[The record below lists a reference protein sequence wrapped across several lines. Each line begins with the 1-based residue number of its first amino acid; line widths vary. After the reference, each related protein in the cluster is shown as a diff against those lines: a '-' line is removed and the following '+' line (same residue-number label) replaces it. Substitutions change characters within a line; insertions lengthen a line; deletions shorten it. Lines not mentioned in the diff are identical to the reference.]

1 MPDIHPLAKL
11 FQPLKG
17 DEFDA
22 LVADIKANGLR
33 NPITTYDNKVLD
45 GQNRYRA
52 CLSAGVEPFFDTYD
66 GDDPLGFVLSM
77 NVQRRHLE
85 EGQRALI
92 AANVANMRQ
101 GARTDLAQPS
111 APVPE
116 VSQAEAAKKLN
127 VSERSVRNAKA
138 VLDSGDAELIDAVKA
153 GASLRKAAE
162 SVRPAPERPKPAP
175 AAFAPADVMVQMRL
189 DAQRLSGA
197 SLATLIAEWIMART
211 DVSLAVGSK
220 PEVMAQL
227 GGGVAAR
234 SSISAWLKS
243 DVLDSQR
250 ASLVKEAIAA
260 IKHNGE
266 RQKLIEEIAGG
277 VASPVYRERI

>member
-1 MPDIHPLAKL
+1 MLDIHPLAEL
-11 FQPLKG
+11 FQPLEG
-17 DEFDA
+17 EAFDA
-22 LVADIKANGLR
+22 LVVDIKANGLR

-52 CLSAGVEPFFDTYD
+52 CLAAGVKPLFDHYD

-101 GARTDLAQPS
+101 GARTDLAQLP

-162 SVRPAPERPKPAP
+162 TVRKPTLESADRPKPAP
-175 AAFAPADVMVQMRL
+175 AAFERADVMVEMRML
-189 DAQRLSGA
+189 AQRLSGA
-197 SLATLIAEWIMART
+197 SLAQLIAEWIMARVEVAVAIGSRA
-211 DVSLAVGSK
+211 DVMTA
-220 PEVMAQL
+220 L
-227 GGGVAAR
+227 GDHK
-234 SSISAWLKS
+234 SAPINR
-243 DVLDSQR
+243 V
-250 ASLVKEAIAA
+250 
-260 IKHNGE
+260 
-266 RQKLIEEIAGG
+266 
-277 VASPVYRERI
+277 RI

>member
-1 MPDIHPLAKL
+1 MTLSIHPLAKL
-11 FQPLKG
+11 FQPLEG
-17 DEFDA
+17 EAFDA

-33 NPITTYDNKVLD
+33 QPITLNGKTTVILD

-52 CLSAGVEPFFDTYD
+52 CLAADVEPLFDHYD

-77 NVQRRHLE
+77 NLQRRHLE

-116 VSQAEAAKKLN
+116 VSQAEAARKLN

-162 SVRPAPERPKPAP
+162 AVRPAPQRPKPAP
-175 AAFAPADVMVQMRL
+175 AEFAPADVMVRMRL
-189 DAQRLSGA
+189 DAQRLSDV
-197 SLATLIAEWIMART
+197 SLAQLIAEWIMARVE
-211 DVSLAVGSK
+211 VSVAVGSK
-220 PEVMAQL
+220 ADVMAQL
-227 GGGVAAR
+227 GGGFAKPAP
-234 SSISAWLKS
+234 
-243 DVLDSQR
+243 
-250 ASLVKEAIAA
+250 LV
-260 IKHNGE
+260 
-266 RQKLIEEIAGG
+266 
-277 VASPVYRERI
+277 RERI